1 MKKNRLNILL
11 SGVLLVIILASM
23 PLMAACAPKEPT
35 GPIVLK
41 VVGSFGP
48 PHPVFVPFQR
58 TIDTINERAEGELVI
73 EWVGAGEVMSR
84 SVLAKA
90 CQDGVIDIM
99 YTYASVYVNLVP
111 LASTL
116 MISDKEAYEERDT
129 GYYDLLVD
137 AHEEAGFR
145 FIGRQARAGLNMQTT
160 IPAKSPADLEGSI
173 WAFASEVTNQAVF
186 AFGGTTAAVG
196 YRETYTGFE
205 RGLIQGRVQ
214 AVSTSVAMSLPEVAP
229 YVVGPILWPMSS
241 QVWVMNLDSW
251 NRLPKHLQDLILEV
265 QMEGE
270 PWMVEYEKERD
281 INDMKIAIEKGVQRI
296 EWSQADSEAFIA
308 QVRANNWAFAETQLG
323 DAALTAKVRG
333 MISN

>member
-1 MKKNRLNILL
+1 MLL
-11 SGVLLVIILASM
+11 SGVLLVVILASI
-23 PLMAACAPKEPT
+23 PLMAACAPKEET

-58 TIDTINERAEGELVI
+58 TIDAINERAEGELVI

-137 AHEEAGFR
+137 AHKEAGFR
-145 FIGRQARAGLNMQTT
+145 FIGRQARAGLHMVST

-173 WAFASEVTNQAVF
+173 WAFASGVTNQAVF
-186 AFGGTTAAVG
+186 ALGGTTAAVG
-196 YRETYTGFE
+196 YSETYTGFE

-214 AVSTSVAMSLPEVAP
+214 GLSTAVRMSLQEVAP
-229 YVVGPILWPMSS
+229 YAVGPILWPMSS

-281 INDMKIAIEKGVQRI
+281 INDMKIALEKGFERI
-296 EWSQADSEAFIA
+296 EWSEADSTAFLA
-308 QVRANNWAFAETQLG
+308 EVRKRNWQFAAEELG
-323 DAALTAKVRG
+323 DAALVARVQG
-333 MISN
+333 MISK